1 MANPTKSAE
10 VIVDEE
16 EHHVVPVSV
25 YIGVFLALI
34 VLTVVTAWIATVDLG
49 VFNFTVAIGIALL
62 KASLVILY
70 FMHVKYSDK
79 LTKMVIGSG
88 LFTLLLLLFITMTDL
103 WTRTWMG
110 VPGR

>member
-1 MANPTKSAE
+1 MSNPSHQSVETH
-10 VIVDEE
+10 D

-34 VLTVVTAWIATVDLG
+34 VLTVVTAWVATVDLG
-49 VFNFTVAIGIALL
+49 AFNFAVAIGIALF

-70 FMHVKYSDK
+70 FMHVKYSDR
-79 LTKMVIGSG
+79 LTKMVIGTG
-88 LFTLLLLLFITMTDL
+88 LFTLVLLLFITMTDI

>member
-1 MANPTKSAE
+1 MSNPSAQTVE
-10 VIVDEE
+10 THD
-16 EHHVVPVSV
+16 EHHVVPVSI

-34 VLTVVTAWIATVDLG
+34 VLTVVTAWVATVDLG
-49 VFNFTVAIGIALL
+49 PFNFAVAIGIALF

-70 FMHVKYSDK
+70 FMHVKYSDR
-79 LTKMVIGSG
+79 LTKMVIGTG
-88 LFTLLLLLFITMTDL
+88 LFTLVLLLFITMTDL